1 MTKKEERPAGKE
13 REREEH
19 PENLDYN
26 PDITSEDKEVLNNQ
40 SADQKKGE
48 YFEERTEPID
58 YAGEDLDIPLDD
70 QQFNQTANRPDDAE
84 LTRKSKDSAN
94 KNDDLEP
101 DSETIYKN
109 EEAEKYKSPSKKNN
123 GKN

>member
-1 MTKKEERPAGKE
+1 MTKKEEKPTDKEQE
-13 REREEH
+13 REKH
-19 PENLDYN
+19 PDNLDYN

-40 SADQKKGE
+40 SEDQKKGE

-70 QQFNQTANRPDDAE
+70 EQFNQTVNQPDDSE
-84 LTRKSKDSAN
+84 FQRKPKESAN
-94 KNDDLEP
+94 TNDNIEP

-109 EEAEKYKSPSKKNN
+109 QEAEKYKSPSKKSR
-123 GKN
+123 KKD